1 MISLTITPEVTLAD
15 EPVKIQ
21 VCGLPPQ
28 RLITLR
34 AWLKDERGEI
44 FYSQAFY
51 KSDNEGKI
59 DLDCTPATGGDF
71 QGVCPMG
78 LLWALKPITPFQR
91 LVKREVMETPFYVH
105 VELYI
110 NVISQ
115 PTPHEDPLASKVVER
130 WYVAP
135 GIKRIKIKQG
145 KVRGALFLPPGD
157 GPFPGVIDIFGATGG
172 LLEFRSSLLA
182 CRGFACLAL
191 AYFDYDDLPSFL
203 GIVEL
208 EYYEEAIEVL
218 LGNPK
223 CAEAM
228 DSADLD
234 DLCFHVNSKISLI
247 KKTLQLRNIGNDP
260 SLSCILNK
268 VAHEMQGLSEL
279 LNKVET
285 EVQKQETI
293 AKSLK
298 ELESNFA
305 IDLSEATHLKENI
318 PLHLPKKTPSSE
330 FAKCEEAEVASK
342 VVVPAEPV
350 KKPLKEKSI
359 KEMELITVQEFAS
372 VPPYMKNRLPYD
384 QINSLVEEMNRAV
397 VGKYKILFQPMKSLS
412 TTAKKQ
418 LVRFKEE
425 ETKDTKG
432 HFFVVEQDI
441 KEFTQVKV
449 DKRFHSILGILRHCH
464 RIREM
469 RTKGLIRYMIC

>member
-223 CAEAM
+223 VLRDGVGVLAGCKGVEIALAMASYLPRVKATVCINGAITMTANSLRYGDIYMEGIPYHNERVLVSNTGAFQMTCTFPDPRKPEHEAYIPPLEKVKGPILFLVGEDDTLLDSVSCAKAAKDRAEAFGKK
-228 DSADLD
+228 DISVLSFPGAGHLIEPPGSP
-234 DLCFHVNSKISLI
+234 LCTVTRSPYFTRPLLFGGELI
-247 KKTLQLRNIGNDP
+247 P
-260 SLSCILNK
+260 HC
-268 VAHEMQGLSEL
+268 AA
-279 LNKVET
+279 
-285 EVQKQETI
+285 QETCWRELQDFFHINI
-293 AKSLK
+293 AGPSR
-298 ELESNFA
+298 
-305 IDLSEATHLKENI
+305 LSKL
-318 PLHLPKKTPSSE
+318 
-330 FAKCEEAEVASK
+330 
-342 VVVPAEPV
+342 
-350 KKPLKEKSI
+350 
-359 KEMELITVQEFAS
+359 
-372 VPPYMKNRLPYD
+372 
-384 QINSLVEEMNRAV
+384 
-397 VGKYKILFQPMKSLS
+397 
-412 TTAKKQ
+412 
-418 LVRFKEE
+418 
-425 ETKDTKG
+425 
-432 HFFVVEQDI
+432 
-441 KEFTQVKV
+441 
-449 DKRFHSILGILRHCH
+449 
-464 RIREM
+464 
-469 RTKGLIRYMIC
+469 